1 VRPPLPG
8 TSSLVGPDAPAGAD
22 DAVSAAEP
30 EAGDDAGAGPRAAD
44 GLDDDAGSALVAAT
58 GAVGAS
64 TAVAPY
70 RPPVPGRSARSV
82 GRTFLLVGGSAA
94 LGVGVAAGVLTL
106 PLAGVLAV
114 GLATTQVLAQT
125 WRQNRLGQSVVGG
138 ITVGDLDA
146 ARRAAERALVESP
159 GGVMRTLAASNL
171 ASVLLQQDLVDDAA
185 RVLDSH
191 PPRFLHMA
199 LTTVLWLNN
208 RAFAHLVR
216 AAEGTGEAA
225 GENGAAAALLDEAER
240 RLARA
245 TTRDL
250 GGADNARKL
259 HAALAGTRA
268 LERTLAKDGKA
279 ALLALRRAAEHDDG
293 PATPFRTVEREL
305 CRTEALRLSG
315 RTDEAT
321 IVLESLTALPLTPR
335 QDRRRLALQKALDL
349 V

>member
-1 VRPPLPG
+1 LGAAKDNGYADAVASFPTGPRDRE
-8 TSSLVGPDAPAGAD
+8 SSLFADDVDSEGETARDGDASIDGDAAGA
-22 DAVSAAEP
+22 
-30 EAGDDAGAGPRAAD
+30 R
-44 GLDDDAGSALVAAT
+44 GSSSTALVA
-58 GAVGAS
+58 
-64 TAVAPY
+64 Y
-70 RPPVPGRSARSV
+70 RPPVPGRSMRSV
-82 GRTFLLVGGSAA
+82 GRAVVLVGGSAA
-94 LGVGVAAGVLTL
+94 LGVGVAAGALTL
-106 PLAGVLAV
+106 PVAGALAV
-114 GLATTQVLAQT
+114 TLATAQVIGQT

-185 RVLDSH
+185 RVLDKH

-216 AAEGTGEAA
+216 SVDGADEAA
-225 GENGAAAALLDEAER
+225 AAAALLDEGER

-250 GGADNARKL
+250 GGPENARKL

-268 LERTLAKDGKA
+268 LERTFAKDGKS

-293 PATPFRTVEREL
+293 PATTFRTVEREL
-305 CRTEALRLSG
+305 CRTEALRLVG

-321 IVLESLTALPLTPR
+321 IVLESLTAFALTAR
-335 QDRRRLALQKALDL
+335 QERRRSALAKALDL